1 MPDVRVGG
9 SRRGRM
15 GPIDVCGGS
24 GRPRHAVGQKK
35 EKSAKPELVVKK
47 TLEVKGKETK
57 IVSTIKKGGATSK
70 KAQSKKIK
78 KMPKSVESSGNLAK
92 KRVNPKKVVSKRKSP
107 FKIPEA
113 EEKVVISKK

>member
-1 MPDVRVGG
+1 MVEIIKLEKGKEGLEDMKKKQEELEV
-9 SRRGRM
+9 
-15 GPIDVCGGS
+15 
-24 GRPRHAVGQKK
+24 ANFGQKK